1 MRTRK
6 ARLPDAGRIHQIIS
20 GFAERGV
27 LLPRSF
33 AEICENVR
41 DFTVAEADDH
51 VVGCGA
57 LHLYGSHLTEVRS
70 IAVDPA
76 FQGSGAG
83 RLLVRA
89 LLNEATRHGV
99 TCVCLFTRIPGF
111 FARFGFTVATREELP
126 DKIYKDCQHCPKL
139 HNCDEIAMVRGALPT
154 FAILDPQ
161 VIRRP
166 LVPLKPAVFR

>member
-6 ARLPDAGRIHQIIS
+6 ARLQDAKRIHDIIY

-41 DFTVAEADDH
+41 DFTVVEDDGH
-51 VVGCGA
+51 VIGCGA

-70 IAVDPA
+70 VAVDPV
-76 FQGSGAG
+76 FQGSGGG
-83 RLLVRA
+83 RLIVRA
-89 LLNEATRHGV
+89 LLNEATRHNV
-99 TCVCLFTRIPGF
+99 SCVCLFTRIPRF
-111 FARFGFTVATREELP
+111 FARYGFTVATREELP

-139 HNCDEIAMVRGALPT
+139 HNCDEVAMVRGALPT
-154 FAILDPQ
+154 FAILDPA
-161 VIRRP
+161 VIHRP
-166 LVPLKPAVFR
+166 LVALKPAMLR

>member
-6 ARLPDAGRIHQIIS
+6 ARLPDAGRVHQIIC

-41 DFTVAEADDH
+41 DFTVAEAGGH
-51 VVGCGA
+51 IIGCGA

-70 IAVDPA
+70 VAVDA
-76 FQGSGAG
+76 EFQGSGAG
-83 RLLVRA
+83 RRLVRA
-89 LLNEATRHGV
+89 LLNEAARHGV

-111 FARFGFTVATREELP
+111 FARYGFSVATREELP

-139 HNCDEIAMVRGALPT
+139 HNCDEIAMVRGAAFT
-154 FAILDPQ
+154 FAILDAQ

-166 LVPLKPAVFR
+166 LVTLKSAIGT

>member
-41 DFTVAEADDH
+41 DFTVVEADGH
-51 VVGCGA
+51 VIGCGA
-57 LHLYGSHLTEVRS
+57 LHLYGNHLTEVRS
-70 IAVDPA
+70 VAVDPT

-83 RLLVRA
+83 RLIVRA
-89 LLNEATRHGV
+89 LLNEATRHNV

-111 FARFGFTVATREELP
+111 FARYGFTVATREELP
-126 DKIYKDCQHCPKL
+126 DKIYKDCQHCPRL

-161 VIRRP
+161 VIHRP
-166 LVPLKPAVFR
+166 LVALKPAMVR

>member
-6 ARLPDAGRIHQIIS
+6 ARLPDAGRIHHIIS

-27 LLPRSF
+27 LLSRSF
-33 AEICENVR
+33 AEVCENVR
-41 DFTVAEADDH
+41 DFTVVEAGGH
-51 VVGCGA
+51 VLGCGA
-57 LHLYGSHLTEVRS
+57 LHRYGSHLTEVRS
-70 IAVDPA
+70 VAVDPS

-89 LLNEATRHGV
+89 LLHEAARHNV

-111 FARFGFTVATREELP
+111 FARYGFTVATREQLP

-139 HNCDEIAMVRGALPT
+139 RCCDEVAMVRGALPS

-166 LVPLKPAVFR
+166 LLALRGAAAT